1 MDVSDYYYEG
11 SIPFI
16 TRTDSNNGCNG
27 YVQKDMVEDIEKG
40 NALIIGDTTSTC
52 FYQKDD
58 FITGGHII
66 IFSKLLIVSI
76 LFFYHSISSI
86 GVGSL
91 FNSIFEAVP
100 FLKCITLSAIGVKA
114 PL

>member
-1 MDVSDYYYEG
+1 M
-11 SIPFI
+11 FQI
-16 TRTDSNNGCNG
+16 TIMRVVYHLLQEPDSNNGCNG

-66 IFSKLLIVSI
+66 IFSN
-76 LFFYHSISSI
+76 F
-86 GVGSL
+86 
-91 FNSIFEAVP
+91 
-100 FLKCITLSAIGVKA
+100 
-114 PL
+114 